1 MSLKT
6 NATWVQEF
14 QVIITNCDKTINSNC
29 FITDNSNLSLLT
41 SAFNK
46 QVYFNYFFVNKKIFP
61 ENYENSIQYNI
72 ESFSN
77 KIDFR

>member
-14 QVIITNCDKTINSNC
+14 QVIITNCDKTTNSNC